1 MNENVSLPES
11 DYQTILAIIDKL
23 YSCECV
29 TEVKQIFEQNILKL
43 VDAQGG
49 VFLMWDRDIL
59 DFQIIEG
66 FNIKDSSVKTF
77 KNLLPYNQLSI
88 TAINSNRPV
97 VAYGVDHDIN
107 ELESEISLMIRE
119 HPEYEQD
126 DLSYLHN
133 ITGVIAAVD
142 RPEPNLGVGIHRLQP
157 CLEPFTLREVRI
169 MELLRPHIIKAI
181 RFVVLR
187 EEFHKYKSI
196 TESLTNS
203 TSAFALVNECMHV
216 LFLNAAFQNLFSLQ
230 AGQLLQEPF
239 SAFVKQKI
247 SQYRPDPA
255 DMTSAGDL
263 PFYNSGKETF
273 WMTLIPVTCPDTLDE
288 PRWLIKLKPVMEQH
302 SRSALEM
309 EQCRLTHREMEIC
322 WLVKDGFDEK
332 EIAARLFVSPHTVNT
347 HIKNIYRKFG
357 VHSRA
362 ELVIALNR

>member
-1 MNENVSLPES
+1 MNEIVSLPES
-11 DYQTILAIIDKL
+11 DYQTILEIIDKL
-23 YSCECV
+23 YSCESV
-29 TEVKQIFEQNILKL
+29 TEVKQIFENDILTL
-43 VDAQGG
+43 IQAQSGL
-49 VFLMWDRDIL
+49 FAWLERDIA
-59 DFQIIEG
+59 DCQIIQG
-66 FNIKDSSVKTF
+66 INMSDTDVHLTTHF
-77 KNLLPYNQLSI
+77 LPYNKLSLM
-88 TAINSNRPV
+88 ASSSNRPV
-97 VAYGVDHDIN
+97 VAYGVDRDRN
-107 ELESEISLMIRE
+107 ELNDEIEVMLVE
-119 HPEYEQD
+119 HP
-126 DLSYLHN
+126 DLLDNENYINRISGA
-133 ITGVIAAVD
+133 IVAID
-142 RPEPNLGVGIHRLQP
+142 RPEPNLGVGIHRLKP
-157 CLEPFTLREVRI
+157 CMEPFTLREVRI

-181 RFVVLR
+181 RFVVLK